1 MTKFVLD
8 CSVTMSWCF
17 SDEANAYADVVLG
30 SMQASLHGA
39 AVVPNL
45 WSLEVANVLLVAERR
60 QRLTPAQT
68 TRAITLLQALPIT
81 IDVQTA
87 QQAFL
92 TTLAL
97 GRNYGISAYDA
108 AYLEL
113 AMRLGLP
120 IATVDKR
127 LSVIASQ
134 CGVEIYLS
142 AASLQP

>member
-1 MTKFVLD
+1 
-8 CSVTMSWCF
+8 MSWCF
-17 SDEANAYADVVLG
+17 SDETNAYADVVLG
-30 SMQASLHGA
+30 SMQDPQRK
-39 AVVPNL
+39 AVALVPSL

-68 TRAITLLQALPIT
+68 TRAVTLLQALPIT
-81 IDVQTA
+81 VDLLTA
-87 QQAFL
+87 RQAFS

-113 AMRLGLP
+113 AMRSGFP

-127 LSVIASQ
+127 LSVVASE

-142 AASLQP
+142 VADLQP

>member
-1 MTKFVLD
+1 M
-8 CSVTMSWCF
+8 TMSWCF
-17 SDEANAYADVVLG
+17 SDETNAYADVVLG
-30 SMQASLHGA
+30 SMQDPHQK
-39 AVVPNL
+39 AVALVPSL

-68 TRAITLLQALPIT
+68 TRAVTLLQALPIT
-81 IDVQTA
+81 IDSLTA

-113 AMRLGLP
+113 AMRSGFP
-120 IATVDKR
+120 IATADKR
-127 LSVIASQ
+127 LSVVASQ
-134 CGVEIYLS
+134 SGVEIYLS
-142 AASLQP
+142 AAGLQL

>member
-1 MTKFVLD
+1 
-8 CSVTMSWCF
+8 MSWCF
-17 SDEANAYADVVLG
+17 SDETNAYADVVLD
-30 SMQASLHGA
+30 SMQDPQQK
-39 AVVPNL
+39 AVALVPNL

-81 IDVQTA
+81 IDVQTT

-92 TTLAL
+92 ATLAL

-113 AMRLGLP
+113 AMRSGLP

-134 CGVEIYLS
+134 CGVKIYLS
-142 AASLQP
+142 AADLQP

>member
-1 MTKFVLD
+1 
-8 CSVTMSWCF
+8 MSWCF
-17 SDEANAYADVVLG
+17 SDETNAYADLVLN
-30 SMQASLHGA
+30 SMQVPQKS
-39 AVVPNL
+39 AVAIVPSL
-45 WSLEVANVLLVAERR
+45 WSLEVTNVLLVAERR

-81 IDVQTA
+81 IDSLTA
-87 QQAFL
+87 QQAMAH
-92 TTLAL
+92 TLAL
-97 GRNYGISAYDA
+97 GRNYNISAYDA

-113 AMRLGLP
+113 SMRAGLP

>member
-1 MTKFVLD
+1 
-8 CSVTMSWCF
+8 MSWCF
-17 SDEANAYADVVLG
+17 SDETNAYADVVLS
-30 SMQASLHGA
+30 SMQDPQQK
-39 AVVPNL
+39 AVALVPSL

-68 TRAITLLQALPIT
+68 TRAVTLLQALPIT
-81 IDVQTA
+81 VDSLTA
-87 QQAFL
+87 RQAFL

-113 AMRLGLP
+113 AMRSGFP

-127 LSVIASQ
+127 LSVIALQ
-134 CGVEIYLS
+134 CGVEIYLL
-142 AASLQP
+142 AADSQP